1 MNKLQGLFS
10 FSYRIKDHNVMID
23 GKNAFDH
30 PTKNDLVRHEN
41 IRKIGSGQGDDCTIG
56 FLLDYNYNK
65 N

>member
-1 MNKLQGLFS
+1 
-10 FSYRIKDHNVMID
+10 MID